1 MADSAPKTVTK
12 EDINKNKT
20 NAILCYLGILIII
33 PFLNEEA
40 KKSPFVQFHLNQGL
54 VLLIGGVIVG
64 AISWIPIIGWII
76 GIAWFVIW
84 IMALISAASG
94 ELMRPQQQPP
104 DVTKQV
110 FEIVEKIAPMMAGG
124 DGGGSP
130 WMMALTQFKEPI
142 LKIVDSI
149 QIALQRPSVVPSGP
163 PPQVHAHVQPNP
175 PQPKEEDM
183 LKLLI
188 RQYLPVF
195 INAARQNGNP
205 DIYADMILEQ
215 IPQTMYPKLQ
225 QWLSTPVWFDDV
237 KSHDPIVIEAQAGW
251 WNLLRGSLLEG
262 MKPDAASDLQPASDS
277 ELGED

>member
-94 ELMRPQQQPP
+94 EMKR
-104 DVTKQV
+104 
-110 FEIVEKIAPMMAGG
+110 APLVGNI
-124 DGGGSP
+124 D
-130 WMMALTQFKEPI
+130 I
-142 LKIVDSI
+142 LK
-149 QIALQRPSVVPSGP
+149 
-163 PPQVHAHVQPNP
+163 
-175 PQPKEEDM
+175 
-183 LKLLI
+183 
-188 RQYLPVF
+188 
-195 INAARQNGNP
+195 
-205 DIYADMILEQ
+205 
-215 IPQTMYPKLQ
+215 
-225 QWLSTPVWFDDV
+225 
-237 KSHDPIVIEAQAGW
+237 
-251 WNLLRGSLLEG
+251 
-262 MKPDAASDLQPASDS
+262 
-277 ELGED
+277 